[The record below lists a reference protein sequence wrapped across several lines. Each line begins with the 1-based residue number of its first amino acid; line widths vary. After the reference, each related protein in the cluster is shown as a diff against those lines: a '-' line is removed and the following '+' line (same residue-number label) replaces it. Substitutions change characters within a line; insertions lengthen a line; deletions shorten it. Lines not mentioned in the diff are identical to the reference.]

1 MIKFFRKIRYN
12 LMEQNKT
19 GKYLKYAIGEIVL
32 VMIGIL
38 LALQVNNWNEQR
50 KLNNEEQH
58 LLEDLLSEFNVNLE
72 NLKINMLI
80 NQNNQKAVI
89 DLLDMIQ
96 KKEIKENT
104 NKLDSL
110 FMVVFSY
117 GSFNTTS
124 GVLNEI
130 INSGKL
136 RVIKDATLR
145 NNLTQYSGKIDN
157 IEEDFI
163 IRRDQ
168 MNFQLQ
174 PFYSKY
180 APIKNG
186 NRYMSFA
193 SWSEKYKTKQLENS
207 NFGYEIEAL
216 ESREFE
222 GHLYKYLLD
231 QDFVILNDIELQG
244 FIELILTQ
252 INKNLEND

>member
-1 MIKFFRKIRYN
+1 MIKFFRKIRLN
-12 LMEQNKT
+12 LLRENKT
-19 GKYLKYAIGEIVL
+19 SRYFKYAIGEIVL

-58 LLEDLLSEFNVNLE
+58 LLEDLLSEFNVNLK
-72 NLKINMLI
+72 NLKNNMQI
-80 NQNNQKAVI
+80 NQENQKAVI
-89 DLLDMIQ
+89 GLLNMIQ
-96 KKEIKENT
+96 QKEMRGNT
-104 NKLDSL
+104 NKIDSL

-157 IEEDFI
+157 IEEDII
-163 IRRDQ
+163 IRREQ

-174 PFYSKY
+174 PYFSKY

-186 NRYMSFA
+186 NKYMSYR
-193 SWSEKYKTKQLENS
+193 SWSENYETKQLENS
-207 NFGYEIEAL
+207 NFEYDIEAL

-231 QDFVILNDIELQG
+231 QDFVIMNDLELHD
-244 FIELILTQ
+244 FIKLILKQ
-252 INKNLEND
+252 INNNLSK